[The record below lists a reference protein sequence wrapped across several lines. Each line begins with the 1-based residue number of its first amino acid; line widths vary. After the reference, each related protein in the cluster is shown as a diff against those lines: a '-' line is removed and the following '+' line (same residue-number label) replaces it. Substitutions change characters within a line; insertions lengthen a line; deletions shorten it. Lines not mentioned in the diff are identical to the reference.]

1 MLYSDIV
8 WENYKNPNNYG
19 RMKDADAVFEDVNPK
34 CGDSVKWYLKIES
47 GKIKDI
53 RFEGS
58 GCALSTAGCSIVSE
72 RFKGMSLKK
81 IAAIKDE
88 EVWDILGFQPYVGRI
103 LCSTLGFSSIRKAAA
118 KALEEPKAEGR
129 KTTSKKARK

>member
-19 RMKDADAVFEDVNPK
+19 KLKGADLVFEDANPK
-34 CGDSVKWYLKIES
+34 CGDTVKWHLKIEG

-72 RFKGMSLKK
+72 HFKGMALKK
-81 IAAIKDE
+81 IAAMKDE
-88 EVWDILGFQPYVGRI
+88 EAWDILGFKPYVGRI
-103 LCSTLGFSSIRKAAA
+103 LCSTLGFSSLRKVAAEA
-118 KALEEPKAEGR
+118 ASEPRVTKR
-129 KTTSKKARK
+129 KTTKKKER

>member
-1 MLYSDIV
+1 MLYSDVV

-19 RMKDADAVFEDVNPK
+19 KMKGADLVFEDVNPK
-34 CGDSVKWYLKIES
+34 CGDTVRWYLKIEG

-72 RFKGMSLKK
+72 HFKKKTLKK
-81 IAAIKDE
+81 IAAMKDE
-88 EVWDILGFQPYVGRI
+88 EVWDILGFKPYAGRI
-103 LCSTLGFSSIRKAAA
+103 LCSTLGFSSLRKAAA
-118 KALEEPKAEGR
+118 ETVAET
-129 KTTSKKARK
+129 KEIKKKARR

>member
-19 RMKDADAVFEDVNPK
+19 KLKGVDLVFEDANPK
-34 CGDSVKWYLKIES
+34 CGDTVKWSLKIEG

-53 RFEGS
+53 RFEGN

-72 RFKGMSLKK
+72 YFKGMTLKK
-81 IAAIKDE
+81 IAAMKDE
-88 EVWDILGFQPYVGRI
+88 NVWNILGFKPYVGRI
-103 LCSTLGFSSIRKAAA
+103 LCSTLGFSSLRKAAA
-118 KALEEPKAEGR
+118 EAAMKPKVAKK
-129 KTTSKKARK
+129 KTKKKTR

>member
-19 RMKDADAVFEDVNPK
+19 KLKGADLVFEDANPK
-34 CGDSVKWYLKIES
+34 CGDTVKWHLKIEG

-72 RFKGMSLKK
+72 HFKGMALKK
-81 IAAIKDE
+81 IAAMKDE
-88 EVWDILGFQPYVGRI
+88 DVWNILGFKPYVGRI
-103 LCSTLGFSSIRKAAA
+103 LCSTLGFSSLRKAAA
-118 KALEEPKAEGR
+118 EVSN
-129 KTTSKKARK
+129 KTTRQNKKVKSKKPLA